1 MRAWEGKRMQGQNQR
16 IRFEQVVLV
25 HLDAAY
31 NLARWLTRHDQDA
44 EDVVQEACL
53 RAYKFFAGY
62 QGGDSR
68 TWLLTIV
75 RNTGYTWLRQNRGHE
90 LSAVFDEELH
100 QVVADCAV
108 LNPEVVFERSA
119 NVELLKAALE
129 ELPVEF
135 REVMVLRELEDLSY
149 KEIAQVVGV
158 PIGTVMSRL
167 NRARQRLQLR
177 LT

>member
-1 MRAWEGKRMQGQNQR
+1 MQEQNQR
-16 IRFEQVVLV
+16 VRFEQVVLV

-31 NLARWLTRHDQDA
+31 NLARWLTRNDQDA

-68 TWLLTIV
+68 AWLLTIV
-75 RNTGYTWLRQNRGHE
+75 RNTGYTWLRQHRGHE
-90 LSAVFDEELH
+90 LNPVFDEELH
-100 QVVADCAV
+100 QVAADCAV
-108 LNPEVVFERSA
+108 LNPEVMFERSA
-119 NVELLKAALE
+119 NVAVLKAVLE

-149 KEIAQVVGV
+149 KEIARIVGV

-167 NRARQRLQLR
+167 NRARQRLQLH
-177 LT
+177 LTQQIDPTN

>member
-1 MRAWEGKRMQGQNQR
+1 MQGQNQR
-16 IRFEQVVLV
+16 VRFEQVVLP

-31 NLARWLTRHDQDA
+31 NLARWLTRNDQDA

-68 TWLLTIV
+68 AWLLTIV
-75 RNTGYTWLRQNRGHE
+75 RNTGYTWLRQHRGHE
-90 LSAVFDEELH
+90 LNPVFDEELH
-100 QVVADCAV
+100 QVAADCAV
-108 LNPEVVFERSA
+108 LNPEMIFERSA
-119 NVELLKAALE
+119 NIEALKAALE

-135 REVMVLRELEDLSY
+135 REIMVLRELEDLSY
-149 KEIAQVVGV
+149 KEIARIVDV

-177 LT
+177 LTEKVEETK